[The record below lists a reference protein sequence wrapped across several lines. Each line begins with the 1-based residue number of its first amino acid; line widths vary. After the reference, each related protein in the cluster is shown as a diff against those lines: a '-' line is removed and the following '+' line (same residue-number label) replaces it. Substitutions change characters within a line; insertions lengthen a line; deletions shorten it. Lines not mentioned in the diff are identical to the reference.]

1 MSAVTQLKKAAPAKP
16 AVDFQAH
23 AESDASLMLRSG
35 RALGII
41 AGLIGENACRLDIE
55 DGSDF
60 LTPSALSGLLDA
72 VQLLA
77 DQLAERGEDLGEII
91 AAGGAQ

>member
-1 MSAVTQLKKAAPAKP
+1 MSSVAQLKISAPAKP
-16 AVDFQAH
+16 VVDFQAH
-23 AESDASLMLRSG
+23 AESDAILMRRSG
-35 RALGII
+35 RAMGAI
-41 AGLIGENACRLDIE
+41 AGLIGENLSRLDIE
-55 DGSDF
+55 DDSDF

-91 AAGGAQ
+91 AAGSV